1 MKKQDLKG
9 AKSLGKGKWRIQ
21 VDNPFKFPPKMDK
34 KYEWE
39 QLKLGYQVAKEEMK
53 KLEEEVGWI
62 DEEVKIEML
71 TRKNKELKEPEV
83 PIIPFKETEAPLN
96 ILLLEHYWNELK
108 QRFLADDAPKQFK
121 VVKDECIDKIKA
133 PNLYQFWD
141 KYLNPKM
148 MQKVDTKRL
157 ELISRNQFD
166 NVEL

>member
-108 QRFLADDAPKQFK
+108 
-121 VVKDECIDKIKA
+121 
-133 PNLYQFWD
+133 
-141 KYLNPKM
+141 
-148 MQKVDTKRL
+148 
-157 ELISRNQFD
+157 
-166 NVEL
+166 

>member
-1 MKKQDLKG
+1 
-9 AKSLGKGKWRIQ
+9 
-21 VDNPFKFPPKMDK
+21 
-34 KYEWE
+34 
-39 QLKLGYQVAKEEMK
+39 MK
-53 KLEEEVGWI
+53 KLEDEVGRI

-71 TRKNKELKEPEV
+71 TWKIKEHKEPEI
-83 PIIPFKETEAPLN
+83 PIVPFKETEAPLN

-108 QRFLADDAPKQFK
+108 SRFLADDAPKQFK
-121 VVKDECIDKIKA
+121 VVKDECIEKIKA

-157 ELISRNQFD
+157 EMISRNQFD